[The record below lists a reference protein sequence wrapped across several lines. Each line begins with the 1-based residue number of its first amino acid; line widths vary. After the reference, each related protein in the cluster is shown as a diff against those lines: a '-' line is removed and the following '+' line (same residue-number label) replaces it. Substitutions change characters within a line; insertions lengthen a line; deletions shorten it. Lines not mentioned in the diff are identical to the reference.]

1 MNFPLGLTHHLQTY
15 DISPEKFCA
24 ILLPNPCVHLFFP
37 PPLSGRSYDFLF
49 ILCIVKFR
57 NECSVGLFNLMH
69 WILKGVVQDLS
80 LSIQENFLLYYLSK
94 FLLPISFLSLFWLLI
109 VQYQISNLS
118 FACSSF
124 CLSVLWSLL
133 LPLLSVSSCWFVWI
147 SP

>member
-1 MNFPLGLTHHLQTY
+1 MNFPSGLTHHLQTY
-15 DISPEKFCA
+15 DISLEKFCA

-49 ILCIVKFR
+49 ILYIVKFR

-94 FLLPISFLSLFWLLI
+94 FLLPISFLSLF
-109 VQYQISNLS
+109 
-118 FACSSF
+118 
-124 CLSVLWSLL
+124 
-133 LPLLSVSSCWFVWI
+133 
-147 SP
+147 